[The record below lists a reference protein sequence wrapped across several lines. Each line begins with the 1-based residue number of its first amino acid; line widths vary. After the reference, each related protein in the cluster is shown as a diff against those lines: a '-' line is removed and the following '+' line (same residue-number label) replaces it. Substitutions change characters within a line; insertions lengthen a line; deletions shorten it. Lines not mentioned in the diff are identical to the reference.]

1 MAQKRRKPKRKWM
14 KLTRRNHLKMMTV
27 FFFIVAALAG
37 LLGRLVYIQHTSG
50 QKYQKIVLAQANY
63 DSQTIPF
70 RRGDILDRN
79 GIELATS
86 LDVYNII
93 LDSVVISSE
102 KEYLE
107 PTIQALMSCFGD
119 LLSETEI
126 RTFIKENPESRY
138 KVLAKQ
144 IPYEQVQPFLELQ
157 QGRADQDEE
166 KQDAQ
171 KEKDGQ
177 KNDDKKDDDKK
188 DETYKYIKGV
198 WFEKEYKRSYP
209 YKTLASSVIGSTT
222 SGNLGMAGLENY
234 YNDTLNGT
242 NGRRYGYLNSSN
254 AMQKTIKEAVDGNN
268 IVTTIDMNIQTVVE
282 NKIMEFNKAYRNQAR
297 EGDGAENIGVIIQ
310 DPNTGRILAMADY
323 PNYDLSNP
331 RSLEGY
337 FTKEEID
344 KMSEDRKAEELN
356 KIWRNFCISDT
367 FEPGS
372 VQKPFTVAAGLD
384 SGKLSGRETFECDG
398 YEQIADKKIRCV
410 ARSGHGTETIQK
422 ALMDSCNDAMMQ
434 MVRRMG
440 RETFGSYQSIFGMG
454 FKTNIDLPGE
464 ARTDTLIRT
473 ADEMSSVDLASSS
486 FGQTFNCTMIQV
498 ISAFSSLINGGN
510 YYRPQ
515 IVSKIT
521 DENGSLVEEK
531 KPELLK
537 QTVSKETSDQLKEY
551 LFATV
556 SEGTAKVAKVPGY
569 SMGGKTGTAQK
580 LPREDNNYVV
590 SFIGYL
596 PQENPQLVIYAVID
610 TPNQPT
616 EHQEQAHSTFAQNLA
631 REILEEI
638 LPYMNIYKDEKVKKD
653 ALKKKETNMYT
664 EIAGYEAEA
673 ALGEAVKYP

>member
-1 MAQKRRKPKRKWM
+1 MAADRTGRKRRKRKQRRKWI
-14 KLTRRNHLKMMTV
+14 KLNRRNHLKMMTV
-27 FFFIVAALAG
+27 FFGIVFALAV
-37 LLGRLVYIQHTSG
+37 LMGRLAYIQHTSG

-63 DSQTIPF
+63 DSQVLPF

-79 GIELATS
+79 GIALATS

-93 LDSVVISSE
+93 LDSVVISAE
-102 KEYLE
+102 EEYLE
-107 PTIQALMSCFGD
+107 PTIRALMDCFPE
-119 LLSETEI
+119 LLSETEV
-126 RTFIKENPESRY
+126 RTFIKENQESRY

-144 IPYEQVQPFLELQ
+144 VPYEQIQPFLALQ
-157 QGRADQDEE
+157 SENKGE
-166 KQDAQ
+166 
-171 KEKDGQ
+171 
-177 KNDDKKDDDKK
+177 N
-188 DETYKYIKGV
+188 IKGI
-198 WFEKEYKRSYP
+198 WFEKEYQRNYP
-209 YKTLASSVIGSTT
+209 YKTLASSVIGFTT
-222 SGNLGMAGLENY
+222 SGNLGMAGLENF

-254 AMQKTIKEAVDGNN
+254 AMEKTIKDAIDGNN

-282 NKIMEFNKAYRNQAR
+282 AKIMEFNKAYRNQAR

-310 DPNTGRILAMADY
+310 DPNTGRILSMADY

-331 RSLEGY
+331 RSLDGFY
-337 FTKEEID
+337 PKEEIE
-344 KMSEDRKAEELN
+344 KMSEDEKAKALN
-356 KIWRNFCISDT
+356 QVWRNFCISDT

-410 ARSGHGTETIQK
+410 ARSGHGTETVQK
-422 ALMDSCNDAMMQ
+422 ALMDSCNDALMQ
-434 MVRRMG
+434 MVRRIG
-440 RETFGSYQSIFGMG
+440 KETFGSYQSNFGMG
-454 FKTNIDLPGE
+454 FRTNIDLPGE
-464 ARTDTLIRT
+464 ARTDTLVRT
-473 ADEMSSVDLASSS
+473 ADQMSSVDLASSS
-486 FGQTFNCTMIQV
+486 FGQSFNCTMIQV
-498 ISAFSSLINGGN
+498 ISAFSSLVNGGN
-510 YYRPQ
+510 YYKPQ

-521 DENGSLVEEK
+521 DENGNLVEEK

-537 QTVSKETSDQLKEY
+537 QTVSKETSDKLKEY

-556 SEGTAKVAKVPGY
+556 SEGTARVAKVPGY

-580 LPREDNNYVV
+580 LPRSENNYVV

-616 EHQEQAHSTFAQNLA
+616 QHQEQSHSTFAQNLA

-638 LPYMNIYKDEKVKKD
+638 LPYMNIYKDEEVKKD
-653 ALKKKETNMYT
+653 ALKKKDTNMYT
-664 EIAGYEAEA
+664 EIAGYEEEA
-673 ALGEAVKYP
+673 ALGEAVKYH